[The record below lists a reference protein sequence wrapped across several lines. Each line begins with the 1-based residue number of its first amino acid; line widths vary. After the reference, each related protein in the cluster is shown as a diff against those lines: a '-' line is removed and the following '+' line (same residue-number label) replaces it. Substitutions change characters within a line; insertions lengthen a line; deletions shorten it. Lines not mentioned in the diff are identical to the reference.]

1 MPLLT
6 LSDITMIFGERRL
19 LDGVSFR
26 VNKGD
31 RIAFVG
37 DNGAGKSTLFKIIK
51 GTLTPDGGEVILH
64 GNTIAGFLSQNMD
77 EQDLSGASLKPS
89 NLIDIELKIDEV
101 TAAISRRSD
110 MNEDASDLVME
121 LADLHSRYEALGG
134 YDYEYRLKDALAGL
148 GLGNIYG
155 RDDFTDLSGG
165 EKMRVCLARLIVDRP
180 DVLLLDEPTNHLDM
194 EAVEWLEN
202 FLSSYGGAVFVIT
215 HDRHFIDQVATKVI
229 ELDGGHITEY
239 KGGYTDYKE
248 QKEHFI
254 KSQSLVTKALEEELA
269 HQLDVKQT
277 MLSHR
282 NISGYHQREKMVAKL
297 EDELEAARSKLPSG
311 YAKMSFNAQ
320 PLERSGKS
328 DKIVLQADDLA
339 MRFEDCEEDLFD
351 SLSFE
356 VTADEK
362 LFLAGPNGCGKTTLL
377 KLLSGHA
384 GDKLQGSSGTVLIGG
399 SLSMGYMEQ
408 FVPFEDEELSC
419 FDELVS
425 RSDIGTTEARTLLAR
440 FGFRGEDAFKKINM
454 LSGGER
460 SRLYLCCLLREN
472 PDILFLDEPTNHLDI
487 NSKEILED
495 AIQEYSGA
503 VICVSHDRF
512 FIDKC
517 ADKVLGFKDKHAAL
531 YDSYYFYRKAMQNDA
546 GAASGSAGSAN
557 GVSGAAG
564 DATGAADEVLETSRS
579 QNENTVRSANRAQER
594 KESAKR
600 RQRISDIEKE
610 TTKLEAEQKELEA
623 KFGGSCSSEDL
634 KRYEENAAK
643 LSALYDEYFELNE
656 E

>member
-6 LSDITMIFGERRL
+6 LDNITMDFGPRL
-19 LDGVSFR
+19 ILDGVSFR

-31 RIAFVG
+31 RIAFIG

-51 GTLTPDGGEVILH
+51 GTLTPDNGEVILH
-64 GNTIAGFLSQNMD
+64 GNTIAGYLSQNMD

-89 NLIDIELKIDEV
+89 NLIELELKIE
-101 TAAISRRSD
+101 TFSSKITHASECG
-110 MNEDASDLVME
+110 EDTTILAEE
-121 LADLHSRYEALGG
+121 LSKLQSQYEAQGG

-148 GLGNIYG
+148 GLKDIHE
-155 RDDFTDLSGG
+155 RDDFSDLSGG

-180 DVLLLDEPTNHLDM
+180 DILLLDEPTNHLDM

-202 FLSSYGGAVFVIT
+202 YLSSYGGAVFVIT
-215 HDRHFIDQVATKVI
+215 HDRHFIDQVANRVI

-297 EDELEAARSKLPSG
+297 EDKLEEARSKLPSG
-311 YAKMSFNAQ
+311 YAKMSFTAQ
-320 PLERSGKS
+320 PLERTGRS
-328 DKIVLQADDLA
+328 DRIILQAKELA
-339 MRFEDCEEDLFD
+339 MKFEDSDTNLFD
-351 SLSFE
+351 PLSFE

-384 GDKLQGSSGTVLIGG
+384 GEKLQGSSGTVLIG
-399 SLSMGYMEQ
+399 SAQSMGYMEQ
-408 FVPFEDEELSC
+408 FVPFDDESVTC

-440 FGFRGEDAFKKINM
+440 FGFKNDDAFKKISM

-487 NSKEILED
+487 NSREILED
-495 AIQEYSGA
+495 AIKEYSGA

-517 ADKVLGFKDKHAAL
+517 ADKVLGFKDKKAEL
-531 YDSYYFYRKAMQNDA
+531 YDSYYFYRKAVQND
-546 GAASGSAGSAN
+546 SSAP
-557 GVSGAAG
+557 
-564 DATGAADEVLETSRS
+564 ATEEPK
-579 QNENTVRSANRAQER
+579 QENENTFRSSNRALGR
-594 KESAKR
+594 KEAAKR

-623 KFGGSCSSEDL
+623 KFGGSCTSEDL
-634 KRYEENAAK
+634 KRYEDNANK

-656 E
+656 VGD

>member
-6 LSDITMIFGERRL
+6 LNNITMNYGPRRI

-31 RIAFVG
+31 RIAFIG

-51 GTLTPDGGEVILH
+51 GTLTPDDGEVILH
-64 GNTIAGFLSQNMD
+64 GNTIAGYLSQNMD
-77 EQDLSGASLKPS
+77 EQDLSGATLKPS
-89 NLIDIELKIDEV
+89 NLVDLELKIETV
-101 TAAISRRSD
+101 SSKISHASESGGD
-110 MNEDASDLVME
+110 TDALVNELSKLQS
-121 LADLHSRYEALGG
+121 LYEAAGG

-148 GLGNIYG
+148 GLKGIHD
-155 RDDFTDLSGG
+155 RDDFSDLSGG

-269 HQLDVKQT
+269 RQLDVKQT

-282 NISGYHQREKMVAKL
+282 NISGYHQREKMVAKI
-297 EDELEAARSKLPSG
+297 EEQLEAARAKLPSG
-311 YAKMSFNAQ
+311 FAKMSFTAQ
-320 PLERSGKS
+320 PLERTGRS
-328 DKIVLQADDLA
+328 DRIILQTKDLA
-339 MRFEDCEEDLFD
+339 MKFEDSDTNLFD
-351 SLSFE
+351 PLSFE

-384 GDKLQGSSGTVLIGG
+384 GEKLNGSSGTVLIG
-399 SLSMGYMEQ
+399 SAQSMGYMEQ
-408 FVPFEDEELSC
+408 FVPFDDEDMTC

-440 FGFRGEDAFKKINM
+440 FGFKGDDAFKKISM

-472 PDILFLDEPTNHLDI
+472 PDVLFLDEPTNHLDI
-487 NSKEILED
+487 NSREILED
-495 AIQEYSGA
+495 AIKEYSGA

-517 ADKVLGFKDKHAAL
+517 ADKVLGFKDKKAEL
-531 YDSYYFYRKAMQNDA
+531 YDSYYYYRKAMQA
-546 GAASGSAGSAN
+546 EPSAPVVEEAPKQ
-557 GVSGAAG
+557 
-564 DATGAADEVLETSRS
+564 E
-579 QNENTVRSANRAQER
+579 NENTVRNANRALGR

-600 RQRISDIEKE
+600 RQRIADIEKE
-610 TTKLEAEQKELEA
+610 TTRLEAEQKELEA

-634 KRYEENAAK
+634 KRYEDNANK

-656 E
+656 D

>member
-6 LSDITMIFGERRL
+6 LNNITMNYGPRRI

-31 RIAFVG
+31 RIAFIG

-51 GTLTPDGGEVILH
+51 GTLTPDDGEVILH
-64 GNTIAGFLSQNMD
+64 GNTIAGYLSQNMD

-89 NLIDIELKIDEV
+89 NLIDLELKMESLSSKITHASEKG
-101 TAAISRRSD
+101 
-110 MNEDASDLVME
+110 EDATSLVEE
-121 LADLHSRYEALGG
+121 LSKTQSLYESAGG

-148 GLGNIYG
+148 GLKDIHD
-155 RDDFTDLSGG
+155 REDFTDLSGG

-297 EDELEAARSKLPSG
+297 EEQLEAARSKLPAG
-311 YAKMSFNAQ
+311 YAKMSFTAQ
-320 PLERSGKS
+320 PLERTGRS
-328 DKIVLQADDLA
+328 DRIILQAKELA
-339 MRFEDCEEDLFD
+339 MKFEDSDTNLFD
-351 SLSFE
+351 ALSFE

-384 GDKLQGSSGTVLIGG
+384 GDKLKGSSGTVLIG
-399 SLSMGYMEQ
+399 SAQSMGYMEQ
-408 FVPFEDEELSC
+408 FVPFDDEEMSC

-440 FGFRGEDAFKKINM
+440 FGFKGDDAFKKISM

-487 NSKEILED
+487 NSREILED
-495 AIQEYSGA
+495 AIKEYSGA

-517 ADKVLGFKDKHAAL
+517 ADKVLGFKDRKAEL
-531 YDSYYFYRKAMQNDA
+531 YDSYYFYRKAVQT
-546 GAASGSAGSAN
+546 ASSEP
-557 GVSGAAG
+557 VS
-564 DATGAADEVLETSRS
+564 EEETKKE
-579 QNENTVRSANRAQER
+579 NENTVRNANRALGR

-610 TTKLEAEQKELEA
+610 TTRLEAEQKELEA
-623 KFGGSCSSEDL
+623 KFGGSCTSEDL
-634 KRYEENAAK
+634 KRYEDNANK
-643 LSALYDEYFELNE
+643 LSALYDEYFELNDE
-656 E
+656 

>member
-1 MPLLT
+1 MPILT
-6 LSDITMIFGERRL
+6 LSNITMNYGPRRI

-31 RIAFVG
+31 RIAFIG

-51 GTLTPDGGEVILH
+51 GVLKADDGEVILH
-64 GNTIAGFLSQNMD
+64 GNTIAGYLSQNMD
-77 EQDLSGASLKPS
+77 EQDLSSASLKPS
-89 NLIDIELKIDEV
+89 NLIDLEIKID
-101 TAAISRRSD
+101 TLSSKITRDSD
-110 MNEDASDLVME
+110 MGLDTTETINELSKVQ
-121 LADLHSRYEALGG
+121 SQYEALGG

-148 GLGNIYG
+148 GLKDIHE
-155 RDDFTDLSGG
+155 REDFTGLSGG

-180 DVLLLDEPTNHLDM
+180 DILLLDEPTNHLDM

-202 FLSSYGGAVFVIT
+202 YLSSYGGAVFVIT

-239 KGGYTDYKE
+239 RGGYTDYKE
-248 QKEHFI
+248 QKERFI

-282 NISGYHQREKMVAKL
+282 NISGYLQREKMVAKL
-297 EDELEAARSKLPSG
+297 EEKLSEARSRLPAG
-311 YAKMSFNAQ
+311 YAKMSFTAQ
-320 PLERSGKS
+320 PLERTGRS
-328 DKIVLQADDLA
+328 DRIILEAKELS
-339 MRFEDCEEDLFD
+339 MKFEDSETNLFD
-351 SLSFE
+351 PLSFE

-377 KLLSGHA
+377 KLISGHA
-384 GDKLQGSSGTVLIGG
+384 GDKLKGSSGTVLIG
-399 SLSMGYMEQ
+399 SAQSMGYMEQ
-408 FVPFEDEELSC
+408 FVPFDDEELSC

-425 RSDIGTTEARTLLAR
+425 RSDIGTTEARSLLAR
-440 FGFRGEDAFKKINM
+440 FGFRGDDAFKKISM

-472 PDILFLDEPTNHLDI
+472 PDVLFLDEPTNHLDI
-487 NSKEILED
+487 NSREILED
-495 AIQEYSGA
+495 AIKEYSGA

-517 ADKVLGFKDKHAAL
+517 ADKVLGFKDKKAEL
-531 YDSYYFYRKAMQNDA
+531 YDSYYFYRKAI
-546 GAASGSAGSAN
+546 
-557 GVSGAAG
+557 
-564 DATGAADEVLETSRS
+564 ATETPVVVAVEEPK
-579 QNENTVRSANRAQER
+579 QENENTVRNVNRAKER

-610 TTKLEAEQKELEA
+610 TSKLEAEQKELEA

-634 KRYEENAAK
+634 KRYEENANK
-643 LSALYDEYFELNE
+643 LSALYDEYFELNDE
-656 E
+656 

>member
-6 LSDITMIFGERRL
+6 LSNITMNYGPRRI

-31 RIAFVG
+31 RIAFIG

-51 GTLTPDGGEVILH
+51 GTLTPDDGEVILH
-64 GNTIAGFLSQNMD
+64 GNTIAGYLSQNMD

-89 NLIDIELKIDEV
+89 NLIDLELKMEMLSSKITHASEKG
-101 TAAISRRSD
+101 
-110 MNEDASDLVME
+110 EDATSLAEE
-121 LADLHSRYEALGG
+121 LSKTQALYEAAGG

-148 GLGNIYG
+148 GLKDIHD
-155 RDDFTDLSGG
+155 REDFTGLSGG

-282 NISGYHQREKMVAKL
+282 NITGYHQREKMVAKL
-297 EDELEAARSKLPSG
+297 EEQLEAARSKLPAG
-311 YAKMSFNAQ
+311 YAKMSFTAQ
-320 PLERSGKS
+320 PLERTGRS
-328 DKIVLQADDLA
+328 DRIILQAKDLA
-339 MRFEDCEEDLFD
+339 MKFEDSDTNLFD
-351 SLSFE
+351 ALSFE

-384 GDKLQGSSGTVLIGG
+384 GDKLKGSSGTVLIG
-399 SLSMGYMEQ
+399 SAQSMGYMEQ
-408 FVPFEDEELSC
+408 FVPFDDEEMNC

-440 FGFRGEDAFKKINM
+440 FGFKGDDAFKKISM

-487 NSKEILED
+487 NSREILED
-495 AIQEYSGA
+495 AIKEYSGA

-517 ADKVLGFKDKHAAL
+517 ADKVLGFKDKKAEL
-531 YDSYYFYRKAMQNDA
+531 YDSYYFYRKAVQTA
-546 GAASGSAGSAN
+546 SSEPAA
-557 GVSGAAG
+557 V
-564 DATGAADEVLETSRS
+564 EEPKVE
-579 QNENTVRSANRAQER
+579 NENTARNVNRAQGR

-610 TTKLEAEQKELEA
+610 TSRLEAEQKELEA

-634 KRYEENAAK
+634 KRYEDNANK
-643 LSALYDEYFELNE
+643 LAELYDEYFELNE

>member
-6 LSDITMIFGERRL
+6 LSNITRNDGPRRI

-31 RIAFVG
+31 RIAFIG

-51 GTLTPDGGEVILH
+51 GTLTPDDGEVILH
-64 GNTIAGFLSQNMD
+64 GNTIAGYLSQNMD

-89 NLIDIELKIDEV
+89 NLIDLELKMEMLSSKITHASEKG
-101 TAAISRRSD
+101 
-110 MNEDASDLVME
+110 EDATSLVEE
-121 LADLHSRYEALGG
+121 LSKTQALYEAAGG

-148 GLGNIYG
+148 GLKDIHD
-155 RDDFTDLSGG
+155 REDFTDLSGG

-297 EDELEAARSKLPSG
+297 EEQLEAARSKLPAG
-311 YAKMSFNAQ
+311 YAKMSFTAQ
-320 PLERSGKS
+320 PLERTGRS
-328 DKIVLQADDLA
+328 DRIILQAKELA
-339 MRFEDCEEDLFD
+339 MKFEDSDTNLFD
-351 SLSFE
+351 ALSFE

-384 GDKLQGSSGTVLIGG
+384 GDKLKGSSGTVLIG
-399 SLSMGYMEQ
+399 SAQSMGYMEQ
-408 FVPFEDEELSC
+408 FVPFDDEEMNC

-440 FGFRGEDAFKKINM
+440 FGFKGDDAFKKISM

-487 NSKEILED
+487 NSREILED
-495 AIQEYSGA
+495 AIKEYSGA

-517 ADKVLGFKDKHAAL
+517 ADKVLGFKDKKAEL
-531 YDSYYFYRKAMQNDA
+531 YDSYYFYRKAVQTA
-546 GAASGSAGSAN
+546 SSEPAA
-557 GVSGAAG
+557 V
-564 DATGAADEVLETSRS
+564 EEPKVE
-579 QNENTVRSANRAQER
+579 NENTARNVNRAQGR

-610 TTKLEAEQKELEA
+610 TSRLEAEQKDLEA

-634 KRYEENAAK
+634 KRYEDNANK
-643 LSALYDEYFELNE
+643 LAELYDEYFELNE

>member
-1 MPLLT
+1 MPILT
-6 LSDITMIFGERRL
+6 LNNISMSYGQRRV

-31 RIAFVG
+31 RIAFIG
-37 DNGAGKSTLFKIIK
+37 DNGAGKTTLFKIIK
-51 GTLTPDGGEVILH
+51 GALTPDEGEVILH
-64 GNTIAGFLSQNMD
+64 GNTIAGYLSQNMD
-77 EQDLSGASLKPS
+77 EQDLSGATLKPS
-89 NLIDIELKIDEV
+89 YLIDLELEIDSVSNKISHASEKH
-101 TAAISRRSD
+101 
-110 MNEDASDLVME
+110 EDATVYIEE
-121 LADLHSRYEALGG
+121 LSKLQAQYESAGG

-148 GLGNIYG
+148 GLGDIYG
-155 RDDFTDLSGG
+155 RDDFSDLSGG

-180 DVLLLDEPTNHLDM
+180 DILLLDEPTNHLDM
-194 EAVEWLEN
+194 EAVEWLEKY
-202 FLSSYGGAVFVIT
+202 LASYGGAVFVIT
-215 HDRHFIDQVATKVI
+215 HDRHFIDQVANRVI

-282 NISGYHQREKMVAKL
+282 NISGYHHREKMVAKL
-297 EDELEAARSKLPSG
+297 EEKLEEARSKLPSG
-311 YAKMSFNAQ
+311 YAKMSFTAQ
-320 PLERSGKS
+320 PLERSGRS
-328 DKIVLQADDLA
+328 DRIILQAKELA
-339 MRFEDCEEDLFD
+339 MRFEDCDTNLFD
-351 SLSFE
+351 PLSFE

-384 GDKLQGSSGTVLIGG
+384 GDKLRGSSGTVLIG
-399 SLSMGYMEQ
+399 SAQSMGYMEQ
-408 FVPFEDEELSC
+408 FVPFDDEELSC

-440 FGFRGEDAFKKINM
+440 FGFKGEDAFKKISM

-487 NSKEILED
+487 NSREILED
-495 AIQEYSGA
+495 AIKEYSGA

-517 ADKVLGFKDKHAAL
+517 ADKVLGFKDKKAVL
-531 YDSYYFYRKAMQNDA
+531 YDSYYFYRKAVQSDSVVIVA
-546 GAASGSAGSAN
+546 EEEK
-557 GVSGAAG
+557 
-564 DATGAADEVLETSRS
+564 TE
-579 QNENTVRSANRAQER
+579 NENTVRNVNRAQER

-600 RQRISDIEKE
+600 RQRIADIEKE
-610 TTKLEAEQKELEA
+610 TTRLEAEQKELEA
-623 KFGGSCSSEDL
+623 KFGGSCSEEDV
-634 KRYEENAAK
+634 KRYAEISEL
-643 LSALYDEYFELNE
+643 LSKLYDEYFELND
-656 E
+656 

>member
-6 LSDITMIFGERRL
+6 LSNITMNYGPRRI

-31 RIAFVG
+31 RIAFIG

-51 GTLTPDGGEVILH
+51 GTLTPDDGEVILH
-64 GNTIAGFLSQNMD
+64 GNTIAGYLSQNMD
-77 EQDLSGASLKPS
+77 EQDLSDASLKPS
-89 NLIDIELKIDEV
+89 NLIDLELKMEMLSSKITNASEKG
-101 TAAISRRSD
+101 
-110 MNEDASDLVME
+110 EDATPLAEE
-121 LADLHSRYEALGG
+121 LSKTQALYEAAGG

-148 GLGNIYG
+148 GLKDIHD
-155 RDDFTDLSGG
+155 REDFTGLSGG

-297 EDELEAARSKLPSG
+297 EEQLEAARSKLPAG
-311 YAKMSFNAQ
+311 YAKMSFTAQ
-320 PLERSGKS
+320 PLERTGRS
-328 DKIVLQADDLA
+328 DRIILQAKELA
-339 MRFEDCEEDLFD
+339 MKFEDSDTNLFD
-351 SLSFE
+351 ALSFE

-384 GDKLQGSSGTVLIGG
+384 GDKLKGSSGTVLIG
-399 SLSMGYMEQ
+399 SAQSMGYMEQ
-408 FVPFEDEELSC
+408 FVPFDDEEMNC

-440 FGFRGEDAFKKINM
+440 FGFKGDDAFKKISM

-487 NSKEILED
+487 NSREILED
-495 AIQEYSGA
+495 AIKEYSGA

-517 ADKVLGFKDKHAAL
+517 ADKVLGFKDKKAEL
-531 YDSYYFYRKAMQNDA
+531 YDSYYFYRKAVQTA
-546 GAASGSAGSAN
+546 SSEPAA
-557 GVSGAAG
+557 V
-564 DATGAADEVLETSRS
+564 EEPKVE
-579 QNENTVRSANRAQER
+579 NENTARNVNRAQGR

-610 TTKLEAEQKELEA
+610 TSRLEAEQKELEA

-634 KRYEENAAK
+634 KRYEDNANK
-643 LSALYDEYFELNE
+643 LAELYDEYFELNE

>member
-1 MPLLT
+1 M
-6 LSDITMIFGERRL
+6 
-19 LDGVSFR
+19 
-26 VNKGD
+26 
-31 RIAFVG
+31 
-37 DNGAGKSTLFKIIK
+37 
-51 GTLTPDGGEVILH
+51 
-64 GNTIAGFLSQNMD
+64 
-77 EQDLSGASLKPS
+77 
-89 NLIDIELKIDEV
+89 
-101 TAAISRRSD
+101 
-110 MNEDASDLVME
+110 
-121 LADLHSRYEALGG
+121 
-134 YDYEYRLKDALAGL
+134 
-148 GLGNIYG
+148 
-155 RDDFTDLSGG
+155 
-165 EKMRVCLARLIVDRP
+165 
-180 DVLLLDEPTNHLDM
+180 
-194 EAVEWLEN
+194 
-202 FLSSYGGAVFVIT
+202 
-215 HDRHFIDQVATKVI
+215 
-229 ELDGGHITEY
+229 
-239 KGGYTDYKE
+239 
-248 QKEHFI
+248 
-254 KSQSLVTKALEEELA
+254 
-269 HQLDVKQT
+269 DVKQT

-297 EDELEAARSKLPSG
+297 EDELERARAKLPSG

-328 DKIVLQADDLA
+328 DKIVLQANEVSMKFDDCDDDL
-339 MRFEDCEEDLFD
+339 FT
-351 SLSFE
+351 SISFE
-356 VTADEK
+356 LTADEK

-399 SLSMGYMEQ
+399 GLSMGYMEQ
-408 FVPFEDEELSC
+408 FVPFEDEELNC

-440 FGFRGEDAFKKINM
+440 FGFKGEDAFKKICM

-517 ADKVLGFKDKHAAL
+517 ADKVLGFKDKSASL
-531 YDSYYFYRKAMQNDA
+531 YDSYYFYRKAMQASAPAEIVND
-546 GAASGSAGSAN
+546 
-557 GVSGAAG
+557 
-564 DATGAADEVLETSRS
+564 EPKQE
-579 QNENTVRSANRAQER
+579 NENTVRSANRAQGR

-600 RQRISDIEKE
+600 RQRIADIEKE

-623 KFGGSCSSEDL
+623 KFGGSCSSDDL
-634 KRYEENAAK
+634 KRYEENAVK

>member
-6 LSDITMIFGERRL
+6 LNNITMNFGPRRI

-31 RIAFVG
+31 RIAFIG

-51 GTLTPDGGEVILH
+51 GTITPDDGEVILH
-64 GNTIAGFLSQNMD
+64 GNTIAGYLSQNMD

-89 NLIDIELKIDEV
+89 NLIDLELKIESVSAKITHESENGSDTAELVDEL
-101 TAAISRRSD
+101 SKLQS
-110 MNEDASDLVME
+110 L
-121 LADLHSRYEALGG
+121 YEASGG

-148 GLGNIYG
+148 GLSDIHG
-155 RDDFTDLSGG
+155 RDDFTGLSGG

-180 DVLLLDEPTNHLDM
+180 DILLLDEPTNHLDM
-194 EAVEWLEN
+194 EAVEWLEK

-215 HDRHFIDQVATKVI
+215 HDRHFIDQVATRVI
-229 ELDGGHITEY
+229 ELDAGHITEY

-254 KSQSLVTKALEEELA
+254 KSQSLVTKALEEELS

-297 EDELEAARSKLPSG
+297 EEKLEEARSRLPSG
-311 YAKMSFNAQ
+311 YAKMSFTAQ
-320 PLERSGKS
+320 PLERTGRS
-328 DKIVLQADDLA
+328 DRIILQAKELALKFDDC
-339 MRFEDCEEDLFD
+339 DVPLFD
-351 SLSFE
+351 GLSFE

-384 GDKLQGSSGTVLIGG
+384 GEKLKGSSGTVLIG
-399 SLSMGYMEQ
+399 SAQSMGYMEQ
-408 FVPFEDEELSC
+408 FVPFDDEEMNC

-440 FGFRGEDAFKKINM
+440 FGFKGDDAFKKISM

-487 NSKEILED
+487 NSREILED
-495 AIQEYSGA
+495 AIKEYSGA
-503 VICVSHDRF
+503 VVCVSHDRF

-517 ADKVLGFKDKHAAL
+517 ADKVLGFKDHTATL
-531 YDSYYFYRKAMQNDA
+531 YDSYYFYRKAVQNDTSVPVA
-546 GAASGSAGSAN
+546 
-557 GVSGAAG
+557 
-564 DATGAADEVLETSRS
+564 EETK
-579 QNENTVRSANRAQER
+579 QENENTVRNVNRAQER

-600 RQRISDIEKE
+600 RQRIADIEKE

-634 KRYEENAAK
+634 KRYEENANK
-643 LSALYDEYFELNE
+643 LTALYDEYFSLSE

>member
-6 LSDITMIFGERRL
+6 LNNITMNFGQRRI

-31 RIAFVG
+31 RIAFIG

-51 GTLTPDGGEVILH
+51 GVITPDDGEVILH
-64 GNTIAGFLSQNMD
+64 GNTIAGYLSQNMD
-77 EQDLSGASLKPS
+77 EQDLSGSTLKPS
-89 NLIDIELKIDEV
+89 NLIDLEIKIDEV
-101 TAAISRRSD
+101 TGKISRASESS
-110 MNEDASDLVME
+110 EDTSFLVEE
-121 LADLHSRYEALGG
+121 LSKLQSLYESAGG

-148 GLGNIYG
+148 GLCDIHD
-155 RDDFTDLSGG
+155 RDSFSGLSGG

-180 DVLLLDEPTNHLDM
+180 DILLLDEPTNHLDM
-194 EAVEWLEN
+194 EAVEWLEK
-202 FLSSYGGAVFVIT
+202 FLASYGGAVFVIT

-297 EDELEAARSKLPSG
+297 EDKLEEARSKLPSG
-311 YAKMSFNAQ
+311 YAKMSFTAQ
-320 PLERSGKS
+320 PLERTGRS
-328 DKIVLQADDLA
+328 DRIIIQAKELE
-339 MRFEDCEEDLFD
+339 MRFEDSDTNLFD
-351 SLSFE
+351 PLSFE
-356 VTADEK
+356 ITADEK

-384 GDKLQGSSGTVLIGG
+384 GEKLKGSSGTVLFG
-399 SLSMGYMEQ
+399 SAQSMGYMEQ
-408 FVPFEDEELSC
+408 FVPFDDEDISC
-419 FDELVS
+419 FDELIS

-440 FGFRGEDAFKKINM
+440 FGFKGDDAFKKISM

-487 NSKEILED
+487 NSREILED
-495 AIQEYSGA
+495 AIKEYSGA
-503 VICVSHDRF
+503 VVCVSHDRF

-517 ADKVLGFKDKHAAL
+517 ADKVLGFKDKKASL
-531 YDSYYFYRKAMQNDA
+531 YDSYYFYRKAVLTDA
-546 GAASGSAGSAN
+546 SAP
-557 GVSGAAG
+557 VV
-564 DATGAADEVLETSRS
+564 TEEIKTE
-579 QNENTVRSANRAQER
+579 NENTVRNANRAQER
-594 KESAKR
+594 KESARR
-600 RQRISDIEKE
+600 RQRIANIEKE
-610 TTKLEAEQKELEA
+610 TSKLEAEQKELEA
-623 KFGGSCSSEDL
+623 KFGGSCSEEDV
-634 KRYEENAAK
+634 KRYAEISEL
-643 LSALYDEYFELNE
+643 LSKLYDEYFELND
-656 E
+656 

>member
-6 LSDITMIFGERRL
+6 LSNITMNYGQRRV

-31 RIAFVG
+31 RIAFIG

-51 GTLTPDGGEVILH
+51 GVITPDEGEVILH
-64 GNTIAGFLSQNMD
+64 GNTIAGYLSQNMD

-89 NLIDIELKIDEV
+89 NLLELELKIEEISSKITHASELGSDATSLVEELSKYQSQFE
-101 TAAISRRSD
+101 AA
-110 MNEDASDLVME
+110 
-121 LADLHSRYEALGG
+121 GG

-148 GLGNIYG
+148 GLADIHD
-155 RDDFTDLSGG
+155 RDDFTGLSGG

-180 DVLLLDEPTNHLDM
+180 DILLLDEPTNHLDM
-194 EAVEWLEN
+194 EAVEWLEK
-202 FLSSYGGAVFVIT
+202 FLASYGGAVFVIT
-215 HDRHFIDQVATKVI
+215 HDRHFIDQVATRVI

-282 NISGYHQREKMVAKL
+282 SISGYHQREKMVAKL
-297 EDELEAARSKLPSG
+297 EDQLEAARAKLPSG
-311 YAKMSFNAQ
+311 YAKMSFTAQ
-320 PLERSGKS
+320 PLERTGRS
-328 DKIVLQADDLA
+328 DRIILQAKDLS
-339 MRFEDCEEDLFD
+339 MKFEDSDTNLFD
-351 SLSFE
+351 PLSFE

-377 KLLSGHA
+377 KLISGHA
-384 GDKLQGSSGTVLIGG
+384 GEKLKGSSGTVLIG
-399 SLSMGYMEQ
+399 SAQSMGYMEQ
-408 FVPFEDEELSC
+408 FVPFDDEEMNC

-440 FGFRGEDAFKKINM
+440 FGFKGDDAFKKISM

-472 PDILFLDEPTNHLDI
+472 PDVLFLDEPTNHLDI
-487 NSKEILED
+487 NSREILED
-495 AIQEYSGA
+495 AIKEYSGA

-517 ADKVLGFKDKHAAL
+517 ADKVLGFKDRKAEL
-531 YDSYYFYRKAMQNDA
+531 YDSYYFYRKAMQTDSNEPA
-546 GAASGSAGSAN
+546 
-557 GVSGAAG
+557 V
-564 DATGAADEVLETSRS
+564 TETPK
-579 QNENTVRSANRAQER
+579 QENENTVRNVNRAQGR

-623 KFGGSCSSEDL
+623 KFGGSCTSEDL

-656 E
+656 LE

>member
-6 LSDITMIFGERRL
+6 LNNITMNFGTRRI

-31 RIAFVG
+31 RIAFIG

-51 GTLTPDGGEVILH
+51 GTLIPDDGEVILH
-64 GNTIAGFLSQNMD
+64 GNTIAGYLSQNMD
-77 EQDLSGASLKPS
+77 EQDLSGSTLKPS
-89 NLIDIELKIDEV
+89 NLIDLELKIEDLSGR
-101 TAAISRRSD
+101 ISRASEKG
-110 MNEDASDLVME
+110 EDVTE
-121 LADLHSRYEALGG
+121 LADELSKLQSQYEASGG

-148 GLGNIYG
+148 GLSCIHG
-155 RDDFTDLSGG
+155 REDFSDLSGG

-194 EAVEWLEN
+194 EAVEWLEKY
-202 FLSSYGGAVFVIT
+202 LASYGGAVFVIT
-215 HDRHFIDQVATKVI
+215 HDRHFIDQVATRVI
-229 ELDGGHITEY
+229 ELDGGHIAEY

-297 EDELEAARSKLPSG
+297 EDKLEQARAKLPAG
-311 YAKMSFNAQ
+311 YAKMSFTAQ
-320 PLERSGKS
+320 PLERTGRS
-328 DKIVLQADDLA
+328 DRIILQAKDLA
-339 MRFEDCEEDLFD
+339 MKFEDSDENLFD
-351 SLSFE
+351 ALSFE

-384 GDKLQGSSGTVLIGG
+384 GEKLQGSSGTVLIG
-399 SLSMGYMEQ
+399 SAQSMGYMEQ
-408 FVPFEDEELSC
+408 FVPFDDEELTC

-440 FGFRGEDAFKKINM
+440 FGFKGDDAFKKISM

-460 SRLYLCCLLREN
+460 SRLYLCCLLKEN

-487 NSKEILED
+487 NSREILED
-495 AIQEYSGA
+495 AIKEYSGA
-503 VICVSHDRF
+503 VVCVSHDRF

-517 ADKVLGFKDKHAAL
+517 ADKVLGFNDKKAML
-531 YDSYYFYRKAMQNDA
+531 YDSYYFYRKALQSD
-546 GAASGSAGSAN
+546 S
-557 GVSGAAG
+557 
-564 DATGAADEVLETSRS
+564 EVPVAEEAKTE
-579 QNENTVRSANRAQER
+579 NENTVRNSNRAQER

-610 TTKLEAEQKELEA
+610 TSKLEAEQKELEA
-623 KFGGSCSSEDL
+623 KFGGSCSEEDV
-634 KRYEENAAK
+634 KRYAEITELLAK
-643 LSALYDEYFELNE
+643 LYDEYFEIND
-656 E
+656 

>member
-1 MPLLT
+1 MPILT
-6 LSDITMIFGERRL
+6 LNNITMNYGERRI

-31 RIAFVG
+31 RIAFIG

-51 GTLTPDGGEVILH
+51 GTLTPDDGEVILH
-64 GNTIAGFLSQNMD
+64 GNTIAGYLSQNMD
-77 EQDLSGASLKPS
+77 EQDLSGATLKPS
-89 NLIDIELKIDEV
+89 NLIELELKIESL
-101 TAAISRRSD
+101 TSKITRSSE
-110 MNEDASDLVME
+110 NGEDVSVLAHE
-121 LADLHSRYEALGG
+121 LSELQSQYEAAGG

-148 GLGNIYG
+148 GLSDIHG

-180 DVLLLDEPTNHLDM
+180 DILLLDEPTNHLDM
-194 EAVEWLEN
+194 EAVEWLEKY
-202 FLSSYGGAVFVIT
+202 LSSYGGAVFVIT

-229 ELDGGHITEY
+229 ELDSGHITEY

-254 KSQSLVTKALEEELA
+254 KAQSLVTKALEEELNR
-269 HQLDVKQT
+269 QLDVKQT

-297 EDELEAARSKLPSG
+297 EEQLEAARAKLPSG
-311 YAKMSFNAQ
+311 YAKMSFTAQ
-320 PLERSGKS
+320 PLERTGRS
-328 DKIVLQADDLA
+328 DRIILQAKDLA
-339 MRFEDCEEDLFD
+339 MKFDDSENNLFD
-351 SLSFE
+351 ALSFE

-384 GDKLQGSSGTVLIGG
+384 GEKLQGSSGTVLIG
-399 SLSMGYMEQ
+399 SAQSMGYMEQ
-408 FVPFEDEELSC
+408 FVPFEDETLTC

-425 RSDIGTTEARTLLAR
+425 RSDIQTTEARTLLAR
-440 FGFRGEDAFKKINM
+440 FGFKGDDAFKKINM

-487 NSKEILED
+487 NSREILED
-495 AIQEYSGA
+495 AIKEYSGA

-517 ADKVLGFKDKHAAL
+517 ADKILGFNNRNAAL
-531 YDSYYFYRKAMQNDA
+531 YDSYYYYRKAVL
-546 GAASGSAGSAN
+546 ASSALPEA
-557 GVSGAAG
+557 VV
-564 DATGAADEVLETSRS
+564 EEPK
-579 QNENTVRSANRAQER
+579 QENENTVRNANRAQGR
-594 KESAKR
+594 KEAAKR
-600 RQRISDIEKE
+600 RQRIADIEKE
-610 TTKLEAEQKELEA
+610 TSRLEAEQKELEA

-634 KRYEENAAK
+634 KRYEENANK

-656 E
+656 D

>member
-1 MPLLT
+1 MPILT
-6 LSDITMIFGERRL
+6 LNNISMSYGQRRV

-31 RIAFVG
+31 RIAFIG
-37 DNGAGKSTLFKIIK
+37 DNGAGKTTLFKIIK
-51 GTLTPDGGEVILH
+51 GALTPDEGEVILH
-64 GNTIAGFLSQNMD
+64 GNTIAGYLSQNMD
-77 EQDLSGASLKPS
+77 EQDLSGATLKPS
-89 NLIDIELKIDEV
+89 YLIDLELEIDSVSNKISHASEKH
-101 TAAISRRSD
+101 
-110 MNEDASDLVME
+110 EDATVYIEE
-121 LADLHSRYEALGG
+121 LSKLQSQYESAGG

-148 GLGNIYG
+148 GLGDIYG
-155 RDDFTDLSGG
+155 RDDFSDLSGG

-180 DVLLLDEPTNHLDM
+180 DILLLDEPTNHLDM
-194 EAVEWLEN
+194 EAVEWLEKY
-202 FLSSYGGAVFVIT
+202 LASYGGAVFVIT
-215 HDRHFIDQVATKVI
+215 HDRHFIDQVANRVI

-297 EDELEAARSKLPSG
+297 EEKLEEARSKLPSG
-311 YAKMSFNAQ
+311 YAKMSFTAQ
-320 PLERSGKS
+320 PLERTGRS
-328 DKIVLQADDLA
+328 DRIILQAKELA
-339 MRFEDCEEDLFD
+339 MRFEDSDTNLFD
-351 SLSFE
+351 PLSFE

-384 GDKLQGSSGTVLIGG
+384 GDKLRGSSGTVLIG
-399 SLSMGYMEQ
+399 SAQSMGYMEQ
-408 FVPFEDEELSC
+408 FVPFDDEELSC

-440 FGFRGEDAFKKINM
+440 FGFKGEDAFKKISM

-487 NSKEILED
+487 NSREILED
-495 AIQEYSGA
+495 AIKEYSGA

-517 ADKVLGFKDKHAAL
+517 ADKVLGFKDKKAVL
-531 YDSYYFYRKAMQNDA
+531 YDSYYFYRKAIQSDPAVIVAEEEKN
-546 GAASGSAGSAN
+546 
-557 GVSGAAG
+557 
-564 DATGAADEVLETSRS
+564 E
-579 QNENTVRSANRAQER
+579 NENTVRNVNRAQER

-600 RQRISDIEKE
+600 RQRIADIEKE
-610 TTKLEAEQKELEA
+610 TTRLEAEQKELEA
-623 KFGGSCSSEDL
+623 KFGGSCGEEDV
-634 KRYEENAAK
+634 KRYAEISEL
-643 LSALYDEYFELNE
+643 LSKLYDEYFELND
-656 E
+656 

>member
-6 LSDITMIFGERRL
+6 LNNITMNFGTRRI

-31 RIAFVG
+31 RIAFIG

-51 GTLTPDGGEVILH
+51 GTLIPDDGEVVLH
-64 GNTIAGFLSQNMD
+64 GNTIAGYLSQNMD
-77 EQDLSGASLKPS
+77 EQDLSGSTLKPS
-89 NLIDIELKIDEV
+89 NLIDLELKIEDLSGR
-101 TAAISRRSD
+101 ISRASEKG
-110 MNEDASDLVME
+110 EDVTE
-121 LADLHSRYEALGG
+121 LADELSKLQSQYEASGG

-148 GLGNIYG
+148 GLSGIHG
-155 RDDFTDLSGG
+155 REDFSDLSGG

-194 EAVEWLEN
+194 EAVEWLEKY
-202 FLSSYGGAVFVIT
+202 LASYGGAVFVIT
-215 HDRHFIDQVATKVI
+215 HDRHFIDQVATRVI
-229 ELDGGHITEY
+229 ELDGGHIAEY

-297 EDELEAARSKLPSG
+297 EDKLEQARAKLPAG
-311 YAKMSFNAQ
+311 YAKMSFTAQ
-320 PLERSGKS
+320 PLERTGRS
-328 DKIVLQADDLA
+328 DRIILQAKDLA
-339 MRFEDCEEDLFD
+339 MKFEDSDEILFD
-351 SLSFE
+351 ALSFE

-384 GDKLQGSSGTVLIGG
+384 GEKLQGSSGTVLIG
-399 SLSMGYMEQ
+399 SAQSMGYMEQ
-408 FVPFEDEELSC
+408 FVPFDDEELTC

-440 FGFRGEDAFKKINM
+440 FGFKGDDAFKKISM

-460 SRLYLCCLLREN
+460 SRLYLCCLLKEN

-487 NSKEILED
+487 NSREILED
-495 AIQEYSGA
+495 AIKEYSGA
-503 VICVSHDRF
+503 VVCVSHDRF

-517 ADKVLGFKDKHAAL
+517 ADKVLGFNDKKAML
-531 YDSYYFYRKAMQNDA
+531 YDSYYFYRKALQSENPVPVVDELIK
-546 GAASGSAGSAN
+546 SG
-557 GVSGAAG
+557 
-564 DATGAADEVLETSRS
+564 
-579 QNENTVRSANRAQER
+579 NENTVRNSNRAQER

-610 TTKLEAEQKELEA
+610 TSKLEAEQKELES
-623 KFGGSCSSEDL
+623 KFGGSCSEEDV
-634 KRYEENAAK
+634 KRYAEITELLAK
-643 LSALYDEYFELNE
+643 LYDEYFEIND
-656 E
+656 

>member
-1 MPLLT
+1 MPILT
-6 LSDITMIFGERRL
+6 LNNITMNYGERRI

-31 RIAFVG
+31 RIAFIG

-51 GTLTPDGGEVILH
+51 GTLTPDDGEVILH
-64 GNTIAGFLSQNMD
+64 GNTIAGYLSQNMD
-77 EQDLSGASLKPS
+77 EQDLSGATLKPS
-89 NLIDIELKIDEV
+89 NLIELELKIESV
-101 TAAISRRSD
+101 TGKISRASERG
-110 MNEDASDLVME
+110 EDVSDLAHE
-121 LADLHSRYEALGG
+121 LSNLQSQYEAAGG

-148 GLGNIYG
+148 GLSDIHG
-155 RDDFTDLSGG
+155 RDDFSDLSGG

-180 DVLLLDEPTNHLDM
+180 DILLLDEPTNHLDM
-194 EAVEWLEN
+194 EAVEWLEKY
-202 FLSSYGGAVFVIT
+202 LSSYGGAVFVIT

-254 KSQSLVTKALEEELA
+254 KSQSLVTKALEEELNR
-269 HQLDVKQT
+269 QLDVKQT

-297 EDELEAARSKLPSG
+297 EEQLEAARAKLPSS
-311 YAKMSFNAQ
+311 YAKMSFTAQ
-320 PLERSGKS
+320 PLERTGRS
-328 DKIVLQADDLA
+328 DRIILQAKDLA
-339 MRFEDCEEDLFD
+339 MKFEDCENNLFD
-351 SLSFE
+351 ALSFE

-384 GDKLQGSSGTVLIGG
+384 GEKLQGSSGTVLIG
-399 SLSMGYMEQ
+399 SAQSMGYMEQ
-408 FVPFEDEELSC
+408 FVPFDDETLTC

-425 RSDIGTTEARTLLAR
+425 RSDIQTTEARTLLAR
-440 FGFRGEDAFKKINM
+440 FGFKGDDAFKKINM

-487 NSKEILED
+487 NSREILED
-495 AIQEYSGA
+495 AIKEYSGA
-503 VICVSHDRF
+503 VVCVSHDRF

-517 ADKVLGFKDKHAAL
+517 ADKILGFNNRTAAL
-531 YDSYYFYRKAMQNDA
+531 YDSYYYYRKAVQ
-546 GAASGSAGSAN
+546 
-557 GVSGAAG
+557 
-564 DATGAADEVLETSRS
+564 TSS
-579 QNENTVRSANRAQER
+579 DINVEAEEPKQENENTVRNANRAQGR
-594 KESAKR
+594 KEAAKR

-623 KFGGSCSSEDL
+623 KFSGSCDEADI
-634 KRYEENAAK
+634 KRYGEIADL
-643 LSALYDEYFELNE
+643 LSKLYDEYFELNE

>member
-6 LSDITMIFGERRL
+6 LSNITMNYGPRRI

-31 RIAFVG
+31 RIAFIG

-51 GTLTPDGGEVILH
+51 GTLTPDDGEVILH
-64 GNTIAGFLSQNMD
+64 GNTIAGYLSQNMD

-89 NLIDIELKIDEV
+89 NLIDLELKIE
-101 TAAISRRSD
+101 TLSSKITHASEKG
-110 MNEDASDLVME
+110 EDATELVEE
-121 LADLHSRYEALGG
+121 LSKTQALYEAAGG

-148 GLGNIYG
+148 GLKDIHD
-155 RDDFTDLSGG
+155 REDFTDLSGG

-297 EDELEAARSKLPSG
+297 EEQLEAARSKLPAG
-311 YAKMSFNAQ
+311 YAKMSFTAQ
-320 PLERSGKS
+320 PLERTGRS
-328 DKIVLQADDLA
+328 DRIILQAKELA
-339 MRFEDCEEDLFD
+339 MKFEDSDSNLFD
-351 SLSFE
+351 ALSFE

-384 GDKLQGSSGTVLIGG
+384 GDKLKGSSGTVLIG
-399 SLSMGYMEQ
+399 SAQSMGYMEQ
-408 FVPFEDEELSC
+408 FVPFDDEEMNC

-440 FGFRGEDAFKKINM
+440 FGFKGDDAFKKINM

-487 NSKEILED
+487 NSREILED
-495 AIQEYSGA
+495 AIKEYSGA

-517 ADKVLGFKDKHAAL
+517 ADKVLGFKDKKAEL
-531 YDSYYFYRKAMQNDA
+531 YDSYYFYRKAVQ
-546 GAASGSAGSAN
+546 AASA
-557 GVSGAAG
+557 
-564 DATGAADEVLETSRS
+564 ETVTTEEPK
-579 QNENTVRSANRAQER
+579 QENENTVRNVNRAQGR

-610 TTKLEAEQKELEA
+610 TSRLEAEQKELEA

-634 KRYEENAAK
+634 KRYEDNANK
-643 LSALYDEYFELNE
+643 LTALYDEYFELNE
-656 E
+656 D

>member
-1 MPLLT
+1 MPILT
-6 LSDITMIFGERRL
+6 LNNITMNYGERRI

-31 RIAFVG
+31 RIAFIG

-51 GTLTPDGGEVILH
+51 GTLTPDDGEVILH
-64 GNTIAGFLSQNMD
+64 GNTIAGYLSQNMD
-77 EQDLSGASLKPS
+77 EQDLSGATLKPS
-89 NLIDIELKIDEV
+89 NLIELELKIESL
-101 TAAISRRSD
+101 TSKITRSSEKG
-110 MNEDASDLVME
+110 EDVSE
-121 LADLHSRYEALGG
+121 LAHELSELQSQYEAAGG

-148 GLGNIYG
+148 GLSDIHG

-180 DVLLLDEPTNHLDM
+180 DILLLDEPTNHLDM
-194 EAVEWLEN
+194 EAVEWLEKY
-202 FLSSYGGAVFVIT
+202 LSSYGGAVFVIT

-229 ELDGGHITEY
+229 ELDSGHITEY

-254 KSQSLVTKALEEELA
+254 KSQSLVTKALEEELNR
-269 HQLDVKQT
+269 QLDVKQT

-297 EDELEAARSKLPSG
+297 EEQLEAARAKLPSG
-311 YAKMSFNAQ
+311 YAKMSFTAQ
-320 PLERSGKS
+320 PLERTGRS
-328 DKIVLQADDLA
+328 DRIILQAKDLA
-339 MRFEDCEEDLFD
+339 MKFEDSENNLFD
-351 SLSFE
+351 ALSFE

-384 GDKLQGSSGTVLIGG
+384 GEKLQGSSGTVLIG
-399 SLSMGYMEQ
+399 SAQSMGYMEQ
-408 FVPFEDEELSC
+408 FVPFEDETLTC

-425 RSDIGTTEARTLLAR
+425 RSDIQTTEARTLLAR
-440 FGFRGEDAFKKINM
+440 FGFKGDDAFKKINM

-487 NSKEILED
+487 NSREILED
-495 AIQEYSGA
+495 AIKEYSGA
-503 VICVSHDRF
+503 VVCVSHDRF

-517 ADKVLGFKDKHAAL
+517 ADKILGFNNRNAAL
-531 YDSYYFYRKAMQNDA
+531 YDSYYYYRKAVL
-546 GAASGSAGSAN
+546 ASSSAPEIA
-557 GVSGAAG
+557 V
-564 DATGAADEVLETSRS
+564 EEPK
-579 QNENTVRSANRAQER
+579 QENENTVRNANRAQGR
-594 KESAKR
+594 KEAAKR
-600 RQRISDIEKE
+600 RQRIADIEKE
-610 TTKLEAEQKELEA
+610 TSRLEAEQKELEA

-634 KRYEENAAK
+634 KRYEENANK

-656 E
+656 D

>member
-6 LSDITMIFGERRL
+6 LNNITMNYGPRRI

-31 RIAFVG
+31 RIAFIG

-51 GTLTPDGGEVILH
+51 GTLTPDDGEVILH
-64 GNTIAGFLSQNMD
+64 GNTIAGYLSQNMD
-77 EQDLSGASLKPS
+77 DQDLSGASLKPS
-89 NLIDIELKIDEV
+89 NLIDLELKMETLSSKITHASEKG
-101 TAAISRRSD
+101 
-110 MNEDASDLVME
+110 EDATSLVEE
-121 LADLHSRYEALGG
+121 LSKTQSLYESAGG

-148 GLGNIYG
+148 GLKDIHD
-155 RDDFTDLSGG
+155 REDFTDLSGG

-297 EDELEAARSKLPSG
+297 EEQLEAARSKLPAG
-311 YAKMSFNAQ
+311 YAKMSFTAQ
-320 PLERSGKS
+320 PLERTGRS
-328 DKIVLQADDLA
+328 DRIILQAKELA
-339 MRFEDCEEDLFD
+339 MKFEDSDTNLFD
-351 SLSFE
+351 ALSFE

-384 GDKLQGSSGTVLIGG
+384 GDKLKGSSGTVLIG
-399 SLSMGYMEQ
+399 SAQSMGYMEQ
-408 FVPFEDEELSC
+408 FVPFDDEEMSC

-440 FGFRGEDAFKKINM
+440 FGFKGDDAFKKISM

-487 NSKEILED
+487 NSREILED
-495 AIQEYSGA
+495 AIKEYSGA

-517 ADKVLGFKDKHAAL
+517 ADKVLGFKDKKAEL
-531 YDSYYFYRKAMQNDA
+531 YDSYYFYRKAVQT
-546 GAASGSAGSAN
+546 ASSEPSAVEESKQ
-557 GVSGAAG
+557 
-564 DATGAADEVLETSRS
+564 E
-579 QNENTVRSANRAQER
+579 NENTVRNVNRAQGR

-610 TTKLEAEQKELEA
+610 TSKLEAEQKELEA

-634 KRYEENAAK
+634 KRYEDNANK
-643 LSALYDEYFELNE
+643 LAALYDEYFELNE